1 MNAQRPEAVGLY
13 DPTFEHDACGVGAVA
28 DLSGAASHATVARA
42 LQVLDALEHR
52 GASGAEID
60 TGDGAGILLQL
71 PDAFLRAAVDFEL
84 PPSGSYAVGM
94 CFLPK
99 DPVRRRELEAL
110 IERTAKPRSS
120 NCSAGATCRWT
131 PTFPARAPRRWSPSS
146 ARCSW
151 ARAG

>member
-28 DLSGAASHATVARA
+28 DLSGAATHATVARA

-71 PDAFLRAAVDFEL
+71 PDTYLRAAVD
-84 PPSGSYAVGM
+84 SS
-94 CFLPK
+94 C
-99 DPVRRRELEAL
+99 R
-110 IERTAKPRSS
+110 PR
-120 NCSAGATCRWT
+120 GATPWAC
-131 PTFPARAPRRWSPSS
+131 ASCPRTRRSGMSS
-146 ARCSW
+146 R
-151 ARAG
+151 